1 MPLRGTGVGVGASIG
16 VSVCP
21 ADGVVFADLLH
32 EADLRMYDRKGER
45 GVVVRE
51 VPAAAV
57 PVPAPPVPG

>member
-32 EADLRMYDRKGER
+32 RADMRMYDRKAER
-45 GVVVRE
+45 RAVVRE
-51 VPAAAV
+51 AV
-57 PVPAPPVPG
+57 PVPAPPVLG